1 MANFFDNLK
10 DSISKGA
17 ATVNQKANDLME
29 TNKINQDI
37 KAAQQQKDADI
48 VKLGQLL
55 YNFKKNPDGVEPD
68 YDAVIADMDSIDA
81 KIDSLKKQL
90 QDLRNEQVCPNCGS
104 SVPKGTA
111 FCPNCG
117 SKMPVP
123 EVKPVNPCP
132 SCGKE
137 NTPGDKFCQYCGTPL
152 NQEAPAVETAP
163 VVEAAP
169 TEDPVAGE
177 IPAEAPVHMCPQC
190 GTPYNEG
197 DKFCQNC
204 GQTL

>member
-1 MANFFDNLK
+1 MANFFEKLG

-29 TNKINQDI
+29 TNKLNQDI
-37 KAAQQQKDADI
+37 KAAQAQKDADI

-81 KIDSLKKQL
+81 RIDSLKKQL
-90 QDLRNEQVCPNCGS
+90 QDLRNEQICPNCGNA
-104 SVPKGTA
+104 VAKGTA
-111 FCPNCG
+111 FCPHCG
-117 SKMPVP
+117 NKMPVP

-137 NTPGDKFCQYCGTPL
+137 NTPGDKFCQFCGTPL
-152 NQEAPAVETAP
+152 SQEAPAAEAT
-163 VVEAAP
+163 VEATAEAP
-169 TEDPVAGE
+169 A
-177 IPAEAPVHMCPQC
+177 AEAPVHMCPQC

>member
-1 MANFFDNLK
+1 MANFFEKLG
-10 DSISKGA
+10 DSITKGA

-29 TNKINQDI
+29 TNKLNQEI
-37 KAAQQQKDADI
+37 RTAQQQKDADF

-55 YNFKKNPDGVEPD
+55 YNFKKNPESAEPD
-68 YDAVIADMDSIDA
+68 YDTVIADMDSIDE
-81 KIDSLKKQL
+81 KIEGLKKQL
-90 QDLRNEQVCPNCGS
+90 QDLKNEQICTNCGS
-104 SVPKGTA
+104 SVAKGTS

-117 SKMPVP
+117 NKMPV
-123 EVKPVNPCP
+123 VQIQPVNPCP

-152 NQEAPAVETAP
+152 SQEQTVEATAPSQDAPVEEAPAS
-163 VVEAAP
+163 EA
-169 TEDPVAGE
+169 VSS
-177 IPAEAPVHMCPQC
+177 EAPVHMCPQC